1 MARRSRSTALED
13 ERYAGRVSGDFDV
26 QAAGTSLEELTLSAS
41 GTLVDSAMW
50 GTHVPEMSFKAGIA
64 ESALT
69 LDVKGSFDQLN
80 PAVVLERKALD
91 GNVNGTVDA
100 NLRWRNLAAP
110 VTATAID
117 VAGRIVLTPSLIGG
131 VQVAGADLEGRYAAE
146 TADIT
151 RVHVD
156 GPDVTLDASGRL
168 ALGRTGTSD
177 LKYRINASDVTEIG
191 RIAGQTGLDGT
202 LALDGT
208 ITGNAASLETTG
220 TLNGNGLAYGENK
233 VLDLDS
239 TYAVAVA
246 DLDFVNARVQA
257 TSDATFLVVGGVEL
271 NQLKAKTTY
280 AEKRMEFETTVQQK
294 TRELGATGSVIFH
307 PDHQELHLP
316 ALALRTD
323 GIEWRNVPGSE
334 AAIQYRQ
341 NEVSIKDLRL
351 ANGDQTLAVD
361 GLLILNV
368 ANAAPTPGV
377 TGATASLEVHARNI
391 DLAQA
396 EKLALQNRGL
406 SGRLTADATITGNLS
421 APNVDGKIQ
430 IADGG
435 FQAYKYQS
443 LIAEIDY
450 AGNRITLDAT
460 LQQAPG
466 VAVTARGSVPMTA
479 FKPAK
484 GVHIA
489 GTPED
494 TIDLRLQTPSLN
506 LGVIQGFTTVVTQVG
521 GTVEA
526 DVRVTGSGSDPHLVG
541 YLEIRDGAFAV
552 PRFGTSY
559 SGLDTRID
567 LEPDVVRVRRFE
579 ILDENGEQL
588 AVAGQLAVHERKVG
602 AVDFTLES
610 ENFEIIDNE
619 LGDVGVGAS
628 LKVTGELTRPKLEG
642 DIRIA
647 AGRLELDRI
656 LRLFYDPYSIE
667 ALPEVVSAER
677 TEGAASAQDAT
688 RQALARAGQGA
699 SGGAVPA
706 AAAAARRRPGERL
719 LERRARA
726 PRTHPRQPRGAGPE
740 AAAGR
745 SDPSRDGGHQ
755 PHDRGRSRHP

>member
-1 MARRSRSTALED
+1 MSPRSAASPARD
-13 ERYAGRVSGDFDV
+13 
-26 QAAGTSLEELTLSAS
+26 
-41 GTLVDSAMW
+41 
-50 GTHVPEMSFKAGIA
+50 
-64 ESALT
+64 
-69 LDVKGSFDQLN
+69 
-80 PAVVLERKALD
+80 
-91 GNVNGTVDA
+91 
-100 NLRWRNLAAP
+100 
-110 VTATAID
+110 
-117 VAGRIVLTPSLIGG
+117 
-131 VQVAGADLEGRYAAE
+131 
-146 TADIT
+146 
-151 RVHVD
+151 
-156 GPDVTLDASGRL
+156 
-168 ALGRTGTSD
+168 
-177 LKYRINASDVTEIG
+177 
-191 RIAGQTGLDGT
+191 GLDGT

-220 TLNGNGLAYGENK
+220 TLSGNGLAYGENK

-280 AEKRMEFETTVQQK
+280 AEKRMEFETTVQQQ

-351 ANGDQTLAVD
+351 ANGDQTLDVD
-361 GLLILNV
+361 GLLILNS
-368 ANAAPTPGV
+368 ADAARTPGV

-443 LIAEIDY
+443 LIADIDY

-466 VAVTARGSVPMTA
+466 IAVTARGTVPMTA
-479 FKPAK
+479 FRAAK
-484 GVHIA
+484 GVHVA
-489 GTPED
+489 GTPDD

-521 GTVEA
+521 GTIEA

-541 YLEIRDGAFAV
+541 FLEIRDGAFAV

-588 AVAGQLAVHERKVG
+588 AVAGQLAVHERQSRRRGFHARVR
-602 AVDFTLES
+602 
-610 ENFEIIDNE
+610 E
-619 LGDVGVGAS
+619 LRDCRQRARRCGRGGVAQGHGG
-628 LKVTGELTRPKLEG
+628 T
-642 DIRIA
+642 DA
-647 AGRLELDRI
+647 AEARRGYPHRGRAPELDRI

-677 TEGAASAQDAT
+677 TGEGACERPGRDASG
-688 RQALARAGQGA
+688 ARARG
-699 SGGAVPA
+699 SRRVRWGGAGG
-706 AAAAARRRPGERL
+706 RRSG
-719 LERRARA
+719 ARA
-726 PRTHPRQPRGAGPE
+726 PRRAPSRTSSSRCTCAFPTISWRGAGSC
-740 AAAGR
+740 GR
-745 SDPSRDGGHQ
+745 AVRREPRWATSTSRSGAISTSAR
-755 PHDRGRSRHP
+755 PLVVR